1 MPTVR
6 DLDAYRPLRVYPKC
20 VPAACWNAVR
30 LALRRRGRPL
40 RLDLPGLR
48 GVECELDD
56 TVWIVWA
63 PRYGAVPFMA
73 WTAFERCP
81 ALHLPVACELRVYHL
96 QAGLLM
102 GPALEAV
109 ERAARA
115 AVRDTP
121 RPP

>member
-6 DLDAYRPLRVYPKC
+6 DLEAYEALRVYRKQ
-20 VPAACWNAVR
+20 VPATCWNAVR
-30 LALRRRGRPL
+30 LALRRGGRPL

-48 GVECELDD
+48 GVECELDG

-73 WTAFERCP
+73 WTAFERHRT
-81 ALHLPVACELRVYHL
+81 LHLPVACELRVYHL

-115 AVRDTP
+115 AAGGSPGP
-121 RPP
+121 R